1 MTMKKLPAFLLLSCL
16 MPFAVS
22 AKTIPC
28 KVVGVA
34 DGDTLTCLTADKQSL
49 KVRLNQI
56 DAPERGQAF
65 GQAARRKLSELVH
78 GKNVRLETDGSDQY
92 GRLIAQV
99 FLDEQNINQA
109 MVQSGHAWAYRKYLK
124 DPRYLQLET
133 EARAASRGLWSQPNA
148 IYPSEYRRGKV
159 PGEVSRQVLAPTKI
173 KAGNHRNRQ
182 ALAHAGGRSRNQAV
196 QGHAQ
201 PVALESFSC
210 EGKRFCREM
219 NSCAEARFYLTQ
231 CGVSR
236 LDRDGDGKPCES
248 LCF

>member
-1 MTMKKLPAFLLLSCL
+1 MKKLPTLLLLSCL

-65 GQAARRKLSELVH
+65 GQAARRKLAELVH
-78 GKNVRLETDGSDQY
+78 GKSVRLETDGTDQY

-99 FLDEQNINQA
+99 FVDKRNINQA

-124 DPRYLQLET
+124 DPAYLKLEAD
-133 EARAASRGLWSQPNA
+133 ARAASRGLWSQPNA
-148 IYPSEYRRGKV
+148 VYPSEYRRGKA

-173 KAGNHRNRQ
+173 KAGKHQNHQ
-182 ALAHAGGRSRNQAV
+182 GHAHAGGGSKHQAA

-201 PVALESFSC
+201 PVALESFRC

-236 LDRDGDGKPCES
+236 LDGDRDGKPCER